1 MPAPRPS
8 RRRAV
13 APALAALAL
22 PLLLAGCPLPQALP
36 EFPSTGKITPPRLV
50 SDQATPADTVLEVD
64 PACAT
69 PPGYVLS
76 TTLVDENP
84 LEPVDYRWFV
94 DWRPTGLNA
103 RDQFRDTI
111 PGPTDGITTVRT
123 VPAWTF
129 QPYDF
134 DPGQTPAE
142 QAAFR
147 TGGGLHVVEL
157 VVSNGFEED
166 PGPPARPYRSPKAGF
181 ETQVFRWIFHY
192 VPSGGC
198 GFPPP

>member
-36 EFPSTGKITPPRLV
+36 EFPSTGKITPPRIV
-50 SDQATPADTVLEVD
+50 SDQAIPADTVLEVD

-69 PPGYVLS
+69 APVYQLS
-76 TTLVDENP
+76 ATLVDENT
-84 LEPVDYRWFV
+84 LEPIDARWFV
-94 DWRPTGLNA
+94 DYRSTGANAVPQSREPILGPADGLDTVRPVSPWGFKPY
-103 RDQFRDTI
+103 DYD
-111 PGPTDGITTVRT
+111 PGPTPV
-123 VPAWTF
+123 
-129 QPYDF
+129 
-134 DPGQTPAE
+134 E